1 MRLTT
6 SAIFAACP
14 LVFAASVNAASTLTE
29 WGTLATA
36 SAYACTSDFCGADTV
51 PEILSLATTLSVDA
65 SDGGDNV
72 SSAAVSLGGAYP
84 TPGFASGVATVAGGL
99 GVPVLKAGAASDT
112 NGWVAG
118 QALAVQAY
126 EYTGSGE
133 TLSLTWNLTG
143 SVNNPD
149 ADSLTGLV
157 VFAGFFSQ
165 AELPAFPQVDPTNP
179 GSTAFLL
186 ASLALVS
193 PDDNFLEFTATNA
206 NTAESGTISI
216 DVTNGEEFYLAM
228 GLMAGAGG
236 ANATAESLSTLVAEF
251 DGVPPLTPAFT
262 SVPVPGAAW
271 LLGGA
276 LIGLLRVR
284 TRTGVTP

>member
-1 MRLTT
+1 MRFIAFAL
-6 SAIFAACP
+6 FAACP
-14 LVFAASVNAASTLTE
+14 LLLARSVDAATTLTE

-36 SAYACTSDFCGADTV
+36 SSYTCSSDFCGADTV
-51 PEILSLATTLSVDA
+51 PELLALTTTLAVDA

-72 SSAAVSLGGAYP
+72 TSAAVSLGGAYP
-84 TPGFASGVATVAGGL
+84 APGFASGAATAAGGL
-99 GVPVLKAGAASDT
+99 GVPVLRAGAASDT
-112 NGWVAG
+112 SGWISG

-126 EYTGSGE
+126 EYTGPGE

-149 ADSLTGLV
+149 ADTLTGLV

-165 AELPAFPQVDPTNP
+165 AELPAFPEVDPSDP
-179 GSTAFLL
+179 SATAFLL
-186 ASLALVS
+186 ATLALVS

-206 NTAESGTISI
+206 NVVESGNISI

-236 ANATAESLSTLVAEF
+236 SNATAESLSTLVADF
-251 DGVPPLTPAFT
+251 DGAPLLTPAFT
-262 SVPVPGAAW
+262 SVPLPGAAW
-271 LLGGA
+271 LLGSA
-276 LIGLLRVR
+276 LIGLMSVR
-284 TRTGVTP
+284 ARRGATP